1 MQPCVL
7 QFSEEGQS
15 RRLSVVAHRCVLV
28 PTLLEELEDAASLNQ
43 PRIRYLGKTSSC
55 LILSYIYIPHHLAPG
70 LWSGACKLRCLEETG
85 RYREERSKPKWDLCA
100 LQTGGTVLHPNLAA
114 YTQIQ
119 SIDII

>member
-1 MQPCVL
+1 MSTYYV
-7 QFSEEGQS
+7 SG
-15 RRLSVVAHRCVLV
+15 
-28 PTLLEELEDAASLNQ
+28 T
-43 PRIRYLGKTSSC
+43 
-55 LILSYIYIPHHLAPG
+55 ILSLEYRVKIGKALFCGVCIT
-70 LWSGACKLRCLEETG
+70 EETG